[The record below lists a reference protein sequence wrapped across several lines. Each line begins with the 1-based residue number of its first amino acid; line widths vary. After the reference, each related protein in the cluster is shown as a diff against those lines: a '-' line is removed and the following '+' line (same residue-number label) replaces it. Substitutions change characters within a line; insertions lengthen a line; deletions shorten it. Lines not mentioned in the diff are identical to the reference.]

1 MHEGDAEPER
11 QGGILLPHRL
21 TACDLLDTYTARQ
34 MAAECELNSARQE
47 PDSEG
52 GDEQPDLL
60 RPFLQDEGD
69 ALT

>member
-21 TACDLLDTYTARQ
+21 TACDLLDADTARQ
-34 MAAECELNSARQE
+34 MTAECELYSARQE

-52 GDEQPDLL
+52 GDE
-60 RPFLQDEGD
+60 
-69 ALT
+69 